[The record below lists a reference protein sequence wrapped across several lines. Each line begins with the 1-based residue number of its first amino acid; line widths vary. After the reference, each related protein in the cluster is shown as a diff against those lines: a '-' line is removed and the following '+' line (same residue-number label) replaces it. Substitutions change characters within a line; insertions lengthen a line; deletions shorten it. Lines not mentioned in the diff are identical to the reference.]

1 MQPPPPYGLPGQ
13 SNGASSG
20 SRLLDP
26 AHVLAAANAD
36 RATFDADRGGAKLEQ
51 VSGIAV
57 AVVDIVE
64 PSGPS
69 ARSLLHQAIEDRD
82 TDQRPPALAGSGLCL
97 SVQGLPVSGS

>member
-1 MQPPPPYGLPGQ
+1 MTPR
-13 SNGASSG
+13 AD
-20 SRLLDP
+20 LLDP

-82 TDQRPPALAGSGLCL
+82 TDQRPPALSRVGIVLVGPRPARFR
-97 SVQGLPVSGS
+97 VVSGFGRG